1 MSGSAAKMTPK
12 SAVLNDAV
20 LAASQPKSKVKTK
33 TDDALNAKITDN
45 PFYNVL
51 FAADKSLAEKQ
62 QAVTEMMTST
72 LDSKQDR
79 ASVKAYDDFREWL
92 SAQQTTLAEQVIS
105 LSNVD
110 SMAELQSVLKDM
122 NTDLLNF
129 EDKMNP
135 IMDIIESI
143 HYLRTND
150 LIGDTFKQI
159 KEDQEREEQINADIR
174 AKELEIA
181 AAEAAIEGEKERKA
195 LASTKRS
202 FFGMGGLTKEAL
214 GDIARADQAMDDKR
228 QEIGSINS
236 DLHKLKSS
244 LTPQSVDEDEA
255 AIHKAR
261 LRELLDMSKDENR
274 DRVIQLRDSA
284 SNFISTARDRT
295 GSLRGQFEQLSGQI
309 TGVEDS
315 NQNMLKVYAVLNEG
329 MKDAT
334 AKNTGMRGDLADA
347 SDEESMVQKMTREE
361 KLRALDTHV
370 SHLSRSQGETMAAYG
385 DLNQQAIRVHT
396 MRSSTDQQIDTA
408 RQINTQGVAA
418 TADRLA
424 TVLTA
429 VSAAALGE
437 ASSAAQDTLGRMR
450 QSTNDISS
458 REVIRVAM
466 GVSTINDQLETVFQE
481 LEEIRE
487 VQQAATGIV
496 RNGMTEMN
504 ERMVQLQE
512 TAKMAKDDLNSH
524 IASASL
530 AVGEAAGSAK
540 KDDAPAVSAFPGV

>member
-1 MSGSAAKMTPK
+1 MSGAAAKK
-12 SAVLNDAV
+12 STVLNDAV
-20 LAASQPKSKVKTK
+20 MAAATPKSKTKAK
-33 TDDALNAKITDN
+33 TDDALNAKITEN

-62 QAVTEMMTST
+62 TAVTEMMTST

-79 ASVKAYDDFREWL
+79 ARVKAYDDFREWL

-110 SMAELQSVLKDM
+110 SMAELQSVLKEM
-122 NTDLLNF
+122 NMDLLSF
-129 EDKMNP
+129 EEKMNP
-135 IMDIIESI
+135 IMEIIESI

-150 LIGDTFKQI
+150 LIGDTFKEI
-159 KEDQEREEQINADIR
+159 KEDQEREEGIRQEIHDKKSDIVR
-174 AKELEIA
+174 MKREIDEL
-181 AAEAAIEGEKERKA
+181 KDKKA
-195 LASTKRS
+195 QASTERS
-202 FFGMGGLTKEAL
+202 YFGLGGLTKTAVAAVDRADE
-214 GDIARADQAMDDKR
+214 DIADKTK
-228 QEIGSINS
+228 EINAIETEI
-236 DLHKLKSS
+236 SS
-244 LTPQSVDEDEA
+244 LNESLAPQGIDESEVA
-255 AIHKAR
+255 LHKAR
-261 LRELLDMSKDENR
+261 LRELVDMSKEENR
-274 DRVIQLRDSA
+274 DRIIQLRDSA
-284 SNFISTARDRT
+284 SKFISTARDRT

-309 TGVEDS
+309 GGVEDS

-329 MKDAT
+329 MKDA
-334 AKNTGMRGDLADA
+334 AEKNSAIRQDLDVQ
-347 SDEESMVQKMTREE
+347 DEDESMVQKMTREE
-361 KLRALDTHV
+361 QLRSLDTHV
-370 SHLSRSQGETMAAYG
+370 GHLSRSQGETMAAYG

-437 ASSAAQDTLGRMR
+437 ASAAAQDTLGRMR

-466 GVSTINDQLETVFQE
+466 GVSGINDQLETVFQE

-496 RNGMTEMN
+496 RNGMTEMT
-504 ERMVQLQE
+504 ERMQQLKE
-512 TAKMAKDDLNSH
+512 TAALAKEDLNNH
-524 IASASL
+524 IASASM
-530 AVGEAAGSAK
+530 AAGEAGDSSSTE
-540 KDDAPAVSAFPGV
+540 APVVTGFPGV

>member
-1 MSGSAAKMTPK
+1 MSGAAAKK
-12 SAVLNDAV
+12 SAILNDAV
-20 LAASQPKSKVKTK
+20 MAAATPKSKTKAK
-33 TDDALNAKITDN
+33 TDDALNAKITEN

-51 FAADKSLAEKQ
+51 FAADKSLTEKQ
-62 QAVTEMMTST
+62 SAVTEMMTST

-79 ASVKAYDDFREWL
+79 ARVKAYDDFREWL

-129 EDKMNP
+129 EEKMTP
-135 IMDIIESI
+135 IMEIIESI

-159 KEDQEREEQINADIR
+159 KEDQEREEGIR
-174 AKELEIA
+174 NEIHAKESDIVRLKREIDDL
-181 AAEAAIEGEKERKA
+181 KDKKA
-195 LASTKRS
+195 VASTKRS
-202 FFGMGGLTKEAL
+202 FFGLGGVTKEAL
-214 GDIARADQAMDDKR
+214 AEIARADEDIAEKTSQIATVDT
-228 QEIGSINS
+228 EISQLR
-236 DLHKLKSS
+236 DS
-244 LTPQSVDEDEA
+244 LTPQGFDEDEA
-255 AIHKAR
+255 AVHKAR

-274 DRVIQLRDSA
+274 DRVIELRDSA
-284 SNFISTARDRT
+284 SSFISTARDRT

-309 TGVEDS
+309 TNVEDS

-334 AKNTGMRGDLADA
+334 LKNSEMRA
-347 SDEESMVQKMTREE
+347 SLDITDEEESMVQKMTREE
-361 KLRALDTHV
+361 QLRALDTHV
-370 SHLSRSQGETMAAYG
+370 SHISRSQGETMAAYG

-466 GVSTINDQLETVFQE
+466 GVSGINDQLETVFEE

-504 ERMVQLQE
+504 ERMIQLQE
-512 TAKMAKDDLNSH
+512 TAKLAKEDLDKH
-524 IASASL
+524 IASASV
-530 AVGEAAGSAK
+530 AVGEADGSTQAE
-540 KDDAPAVSAFPGV
+540 APAVSGFPGV